1 VEKGHEGTGRAVF
14 CLFQLPGRSP
24 HELKDF
30 SIFTIPQQ
38 EEKTMMMENDKEVQE
53 ELVNETAEEVSDT
66 GLKNDEHTD
75 EHESVEDHAVNYADF
90 SKADFVARLK
100 ELAKE
105 DDYRKAESF
114 LKVIKPHY
122 DELRQQERAE
132 ALDKFI
138 KEGGVEDDFEYRLD
152 ESDHAFDAMSKLLRD
167 KKNQFIRNLE
177 ERKTENLRKKNE
189 ILEKLRA
196 LIDGEDSAQSFQIF
210 KELQN
215 EWKHIGQVSMA
226 NVKTLW
232 ANYNALVDRFYDHR
246 NIYFEL
252 KELDR
257 KKNLEAKIEL
267 CVKAEQLIDLTQ
279 IKEAVRQL
287 NELHHEFKHVGPV
300 PKEDQEP
307 VWQRFKAASDAVYAK
322 RDAFLVDLQAEL
334 KTNLDVKLKIEEEV
348 EAFASFTSDRI
359 KEWNQKTQEI
369 LAIQKKWDAVGGV
382 PRTKTK
388 DLNKKFWT
396 AFKTFFHNKNLFFKK
411 LDEERDKNLK
421 AKQELVARAI
431 ELKSSDDWIK
441 SSNELKN
448 LQRVWKEIGPVPEK
462 QRDKIYKEFKEACD
476 YFFQQQRGSAEK
488 ADHEQ
493 EENLK
498 KKEAIVEELNQGA
511 AQGNGSL
518 ESLQELQA
526 RFNEVGFVPKQSVAS
541 IKNQFSTAVGKYIDS
556 IAGLNATQ
564 KDQAAL
570 EVELSSLKNDPQAE
584 RKLYNKE
591 QTLRKQIT
599 KAENDLATL
608 RNNLEFFG
616 RSKNAEKFKEEFNV
630 KITEASDEL
639 TQLKKQLK
647 LLKSV

>member
-1 VEKGHEGTGRAVF
+1 
-14 CLFQLPGRSP
+14 
-24 HELKDF
+24 
-30 SIFTIPQQ
+30 
-38 EEKTMMMENDKEVQE
+38 MMMENDKEVQE
-53 ELVNETAEEVSDT
+53 EPVNEIAEEVSET
-66 GLKNDEHTD
+66 GLKNDGHVE
-75 EHESVEDHAVNYADF
+75 EVESEEDHAVNYADF
-90 SKADFVARLK
+90 TKADFVARVK

-105 DDYRKAESF
+105 EDVRKAESV
-114 LKVIKPHY
+114 LKAIKPFY
-122 DELRQQERAE
+122 DDLRQQERAE

-152 ESDHAFDAMSKLLRD
+152 ESDHTFDATAKLIRD
-167 KKNQFIRNLE
+167 RKNLYFKNLE
-177 ERKTENLRKKNE
+177 EKKAENLRKKNE

-196 LIDGEDSAQSFQIF
+196 LIDGEDSAQSFQVF

-215 EWKHIGQVSMA
+215 EWKHVGQVSMA
-226 NVKTLW
+226 HVKTLW

-267 CVKAEQLIDLTQ
+267 CIKAEQLIHVTQ
-279 IKEAVRQL
+279 LKDAVREL
-287 NELHHEFKHVGPV
+287 NELHHEFKHIGPV

-307 VWQRFKAASDAVYAK
+307 VWQRFKLASDAVYAK

-334 KTNLDVKLKIEEEV
+334 KTNLEAKLKIEAEV

-411 LDEERDKNLK
+411 LDEERTKNLK

-462 QRDKIYKEFKEACD
+462 QRDKIYKEFKDACD

-488 ADHEQ
+488 ADQEQ

-498 KKEAIVEELNQGA
+498 KKEAIVEQLNQA
-511 AQGNGSL
+511 ATQGGGSL
-518 ESLQELQA
+518 ETLQELQA
-526 RFNEVGFVPKQSVAS
+526 RFNEIGFVPKQSVAS
-541 IKNQFSTAVGKYIDS
+541 IKNQFSVSVAKYIES
-556 IAGLNATQ
+556 ISGLNAAE

-570 EVELSSLKNDPQAE
+570 EVQLNGLKNDPQAE
-584 RKLYNKE
+584 RKLYHKE

-616 RSKNAEKFKEEFNV
+616 RSKNAEKLKEEFNV

-639 TQLKKQLK
+639 THLKKQLK

>member
-1 VEKGHEGTGRAVF
+1 
-14 CLFQLPGRSP
+14 
-24 HELKDF
+24 
-30 SIFTIPQQ
+30 
-38 EEKTMMMENDKEVQE
+38 MMMENDKEVQE
-53 ELVNETAEEVSDT
+53 EPVNEIAEEVSDT
-66 GLKNDEHTD
+66 GLKNDGHVE
-75 EHESVEDHAVNYADF
+75 EVESEEDHAVNYADF
-90 SKADFVARLK
+90 TKADFVARVK

-105 DDYRKAESF
+105 EDVRKAESV
-114 LKVIKPHY
+114 LKAIKPFY
-122 DELRQQERAE
+122 DDLRQQERAE

-152 ESDHAFDAMSKLLRD
+152 ESDHTFDATAKLIRD
-167 KKNQFIRNLE
+167 RKNLYFKNLE
-177 ERKTENLRKKNE
+177 EKKAENLRKKNE

-196 LIDGEDSAQSFQIF
+196 LIDGEDSAQSFQVF

-215 EWKHIGQVSMA
+215 EWKHVGQVSMA
-226 NVKTLW
+226 HVKTLW

-267 CVKAEQLIDLTQ
+267 CIKAEQLIHVTQ
-279 IKEAVRQL
+279 LKDAVREL
-287 NELHHEFKHVGPV
+287 NELHHEFKHIGPV

-307 VWQRFKAASDAVYAK
+307 VWQRFKLASDAVYAK

-334 KTNLDVKLKIEEEV
+334 KTNLEAKLKIEAEV

-411 LDEERDKNLK
+411 LDEERTKNLK

-462 QRDKIYKEFKEACD
+462 QRDKIYKEFKDACD

-488 ADHEQ
+488 ADQEQ

-498 KKEAIVEELNQGA
+498 KKEAIVEQLNQA
-511 AQGNGSL
+511 ATRGGGSL
-518 ESLQELQA
+518 ETLQELQA
-526 RFNEVGFVPKQSVAS
+526 RFNEIGFVPKQSVAS
-541 IKNQFSTAVGKYIDS
+541 IKNQFSVSVAKYIES
-556 IAGLNATQ
+556 ISGLNAAE

-570 EVELSSLKNDPQAE
+570 EVQLSGLKNDPQAE
-584 RKLYNKE
+584 RKLYHKE

-616 RSKNAEKFKEEFNV
+616 RSKNAEKLKEEFNV

-639 TQLKKQLK
+639 THLKKQLK